1 MSFSDL
7 ISSWKTRISRDIGAF
22 IDPGTE
28 LTLATSGRNVV
39 ATWTSRTE
47 AYEAT
52 FAISTEAGATVE
64 FRGAIYGYRSFFG
77 LPEMADLGG
86 LARMVLKAAK
96 RSLYVTTY
104 ARREGD
110 SADSRK
116 PAVDLIAEQL
126 QASRGLAATA
136 IVMVT
141 GDAGAGKTS
150 VLQELVR
157 QTADKFIAGDSD
169 RILLYVNAQGR
180 ALARFDEALA
190 TELHDLRARLTYHAV
205 PTLTRLGL
213 LVPVIDGFD
222 ELLGVSGYDEAFS
235 SLSRFVEDL
244 DGEGQIVASAR
255 STYYEQEFVSRA
267 NSISALGAQI
277 WEQVSIRVLPWGPD
291 EARAYVQERLRTAA
305 LEDLYPETEREVR
318 NAFAGRNR
326 ALQEKPFFV
335 AQVVGLVIDGVRFS
349 ETEDL
354 VDALIRAN
362 IAREHGKLRGRS
374 GEPLLT
380 PLQIESLLE
389 DVAEEMW
396 NQESRELD
404 ARTLREL
411 AEYFV
416 EIMGVPKGV
425 HQYVIERMPAMA
437 FLTTGARRGSV
448 AFEHESFFSYFLG
461 HRIAT
466 RVRSEAIAL
475 HLLLGRSVMPDEAAD
490 AAAEKLTRGADE
502 GDIRD
507 QLAHLSRAAVLEG
520 SRSMQVRENGGLL
533 AASLLRN
540 WCAEG
545 RVLADVDL
553 ADLTIPGRSLTDVS
567 LERSTLLRVVLRRVD
582 LSGTRFLSSRFVDG
596 LMQDV
601 LVDPR
606 RTRLEFADFD
616 PSTQLLG
623 IRVTSAGTI
632 ESVFDPTIVGRILR
646 DCGMVLPE
654 VEPLSYQVEHEVL
667 QLLKRIARHYTQ
679 VNPICVNEDD
689 PRMATVSRNPKWPQ
703 LERILIESGVA
714 RPEERAA
721 GGRRKTFLRRRVR
734 AEEIMLGA
742 DPRAPVSQEIRHLW
756 VLLSQ
761 RFAPE

>member
-1 MSFSDL
+1 
-7 ISSWKTRISRDIGAF
+7 
-22 IDPGTE
+22 
-28 LTLATSGRNVV
+28 
-39 ATWTSRTE
+39 
-47 AYEAT
+47 
-52 FAISTEAGATVE
+52 
-64 FRGAIYGYRSFFG
+64 
-77 LPEMADLGG
+77 
-86 LARMVLKAAK
+86 
-96 RSLYVTTY
+96 
-104 ARREGD
+104 
-110 SADSRK
+110 
-116 PAVDLIAEQL
+116 
-126 QASRGLAATA
+126 
-136 IVMVT
+136 
-141 GDAGAGKTS
+141 
-150 VLQELVR
+150 
-157 QTADKFIAGDSD
+157 
-169 RILLYVNAQGR
+169 
-180 ALARFDEALA
+180 
-190 TELHDLRARLTYHAV
+190 
-205 PTLTRLGL
+205 
-213 LVPVIDGFD
+213 
-222 ELLGVSGYDEAFS
+222 
-235 SLSRFVEDL
+235 
-244 DGEGQIVASAR
+244 
-255 STYYEQEFVSRA
+255 
-267 NSISALGAQI
+267 
-277 WEQVSIRVLPWGPD
+277 
-291 EARAYVQERLRTAA
+291 
-305 LEDLYPETEREVR
+305 
-318 NAFAGRNR
+318 
-326 ALQEKPFFV
+326 
-335 AQVVGLVIDGVRFS
+335 
-349 ETEDL
+349 
-354 VDALIRAN
+354 
-362 IAREHGKLRGRS
+362 
-374 GEPLLT
+374 
-380 PLQIESLLE
+380 
-389 DVAEEMW
+389 
-396 NQESRELD
+396 
-404 ARTLREL
+404 
-411 AEYFV
+411 
-416 EIMGVPKGV
+416 
-425 HQYVIERMPAMA
+425 
-437 FLTTGARRGSV
+437 
-448 AFEHESFFSYFLG
+448 
-461 HRIAT
+461 
-466 RVRSEAIAL
+466 
-475 HLLLGRSVMPDEAAD
+475 
-490 AAAEKLTRGADE
+490 
-502 GDIRD
+502 
-507 QLAHLSRAAVLEG
+507 
-520 SRSMQVRENGGLL
+520 MQVRENGGLL